1 VSEPKVLLVAVE
13 VAPGAS
19 GGDRRREE
27 GAALGR
33 VVRHR
38 EGGAVPGLGRL
49 CRRQGGALDLSCADG
64 GRVGRCGVAR
74 EKRRW
79 GWGSGADGR
88 EVRRIQAAWFGWG
101 GFGSGLGAG
110 SVVVGRWGKTRKNRE
125 EKKQARWIGHAAV
138 LGYGIAY
145 SIPEVLNR
153 ATIY

>member
-13 VAPGAS
+13 AAPGAS
-19 GGDRRREE
+19 GGDRRRGE

-38 EGGAVPGLGRL
+38 EGGAAPGLGRL
-49 CRRQGGALDLSCADG
+49 RRRQGGALDLSCAVG

-74 EKRRW
+74 EEQRW

-88 EVRRIQAAWFGWG
+88 EVRRIRAAWFGWG

-125 EKKQARWIGHAAV
+125 EKKQAR
-138 LGYGIAY
+138 
-145 SIPEVLNR
+145 
-153 ATIY
+153 